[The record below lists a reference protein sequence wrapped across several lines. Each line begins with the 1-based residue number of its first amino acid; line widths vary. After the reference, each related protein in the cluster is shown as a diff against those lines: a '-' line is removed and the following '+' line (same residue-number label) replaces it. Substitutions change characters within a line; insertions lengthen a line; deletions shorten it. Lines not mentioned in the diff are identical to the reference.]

1 MVATLAQPGRLGTHA
16 LAGAVG
22 SLGAGRIAYAFG
34 LNGPAMV
41 VDTAC
46 SSSLVA
52 VHLAVQALRR
62 NECDLALAGG
72 VHLMLAPNVSV
83 ALSRARMM
91 SPDGRCKAFDASAD
105 GFGQGEGGG
114 MVVLKRLV
122 DAEAAGDRIL
132 AVIAGSALNQDGRSA
147 GITAPNQRAQVGVI
161 RAALADAGLT
171 PDLVDAIEAHGT
183 GTSLGDPVELH
194 ALAAVFAG
202 RARPLPVG
210 SVKASIGHTAAAA
223 GVAGLIKAIL
233 MLRRGAVPATPHF
246 RALNPHVDLAGVPI
260 QIETSLQPVTD
271 MSAVGISSFGF
282 SGTNA
287 HIVVRRAPAPSPTAL
302 PISGQRLVISAR
314 TEEALRALI
323 AAYRQAF
330 AHGLSFAE
338 ACATSARGRARL
350 PWWVERDKSR
360 RTCDGRTEPGAI
372 ANHRRKRG
380 QCSRRPAALSLPAA
394 PLPAHDVDCH

>member
-1 MVATLAQPGRLGTHA
+1 MNEPTARLRDAVRTIQALRERVAALQAERSPPIAVVGMSCRFAGAENPRALWEMLASGRDAIRPTPMDRWDNAEWFSSDPEAPGRIAFRDGGFLDDVDGFDNELFGIATREAAGMDPQHRLLLELSWSALEDAAIRPDGLAGSSTGVYLGLNGGDHMVATLAQPGRLGTHA

-114 MVVLKRLV
+114 MVVLKRLA

-132 AVIAGSALNQDGRSA
+132 AVIAGSALN
-147 GITAPNQRAQVGVI
+147 
-161 RAALADAGLT
+161 
-171 PDLVDAIEAHGT
+171 
-183 GTSLGDPVELH
+183 
-194 ALAAVFAG
+194 
-202 RARPLPVG
+202 
-210 SVKASIGHTAAAA
+210 
-223 GVAGLIKAIL
+223 
-233 MLRRGAVPATPHF
+233 
-246 RALNPHVDLAGVPI
+246 
-260 QIETSLQPVTD
+260 
-271 MSAVGISSFGF
+271 
-282 SGTNA
+282 
-287 HIVVRRAPAPSPTAL
+287 
-302 PISGQRLVISAR
+302 
-314 TEEALRALI
+314 
-323 AAYRQAF
+323 
-330 AHGLSFAE
+330 
-338 ACATSARGRARL
+338 
-350 PWWVERDKSR
+350 
-360 RTCDGRTEPGAI
+360 
-372 ANHRRKRG
+372 
-380 QCSRRPAALSLPAA
+380 
-394 PLPAHDVDCH
+394 